1 MLNAMKYS
9 TGGNYLT
16 KYPNYFEQVNNRL
29 EDVWQDKKDPKAAMD
44 EAQAAIEDEM
54 KKNP

>member
-1 MLNAMKYS
+1 MKYS

-29 EDVWQDKKDPKAAMD
+29 EDVWQDKTDSKAAMD
-44 EAQAAIEDEM
+44 AAQQAIESEM
-54 KKNP
+54 QKNP